1 MHFDYIL
8 SGKSYCWIHQEKPLN
23 CNFSL
28 SFDKGPLHVFWQV
41 SFGCLVTRSISSPLS
56 QIWVMGSRTTEAWS
70 FCKVNALNP
79 LKFTSH
85 KKNWKK
91 NVYFSI
97 LQILNGKIKLL
108 SAKSLFFC
116 ITVNFIVQKLKFCK
130 IEKED
135 TLIIL
140 LSAWDRSNG

>member
-1 MHFDYIL
+1 M
-8 SGKSYCWIHQEKPLN
+8 KSQWKVVLVSVAIPTMYLLQVVSVTSVFEQEGAEL
-23 CNFSL
+23 
-28 SFDKGPLHVFWQV
+28 GPLHVFWQV

-91 NVYFSI
+91 KCLLFNLANFWM
-97 LQILNGKIKLL
+97 IKSNCQVQNSFFWLL
-108 SAKSLFFC
+108 SHVLYL
-116 ITVNFIVQKLKFCK
+116 KL
-130 IEKED
+130 
-135 TLIIL
+135 TRVL
-140 LSAWDRSNG
+140 